1 MVSPAVAS
9 DWLTVTSSLVPET
22 GVVSGCDVGVS
33 HDVTVDTLATVG
45 AVAACACFSCCC
57 GCCCCGCE
65 ETGRD
70 VIVGAVFERLAER
83 LIEVELIKA
92 SNLQHNYK
100 KHYNIKK
107 THSTVH
113 KKNQQKIAR

>member
-1 MVSPAVAS
+1 M
-9 DWLTVTSSLVPET
+9 TSSLVPEA

-33 HDVTVDTLATVG
+33 HDVTVDTLATAG

-70 VIVGAVFERLAER
+70 VIVGAVFERLVDR

-107 THSTVH
+107 HILQYIKRTN
-113 KKNQQKIAR
+113 KKLPDHFLAVFQQHR